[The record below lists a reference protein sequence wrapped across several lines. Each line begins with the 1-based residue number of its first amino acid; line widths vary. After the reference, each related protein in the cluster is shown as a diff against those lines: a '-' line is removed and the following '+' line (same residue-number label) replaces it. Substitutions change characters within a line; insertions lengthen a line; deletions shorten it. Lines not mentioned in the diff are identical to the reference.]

1 MELWTT
7 GAEPRVLQ
15 ALWCTM
21 PQPLPLVFTRANAL
35 AAGYSIGQI
44 NRRINSGAWV
54 TLRRGAY
61 AEQARLVD
69 PDREDVTTLRV
80 QELARIAAAL
90 VVSGRDTLVSDRAA
104 RFLYRLPEAMR
115 PGDSVTLVA
124 ASRRTHGSRRDGVTV
139 TPASVPSAHR
149 TTVQGL
155 RALTKARLAVDALR
169 TEELAEALMVGD
181 GALRAGATKAEIE
194 SVLGDC
200 AGWPGVVD
208 ARTRAA
214 LLDVRHESPL
224 ESASVAMFV
233 ERDLPLP
240 EPQVE
245 IWHEGRLLGRADF
258 GWLEQRV
265 LGEAD
270 GKTKYV
276 DDLPGAP
283 PPEERV
289 WSQRLRQADFEDI
302 GWEVT
307 RWTDSE
313 RRLKPDLVERR
324 IRTAFVR
331 AERLR
336 LTG

>member
-1 MELWTT
+1 M
-7 GAEPRVLQ
+7 PR
-15 ALWCTM
+15 
-21 PQPLPLVFTRANAL
+21 PLPLVFTRANARS
-35 AAGYSIGQI
+35 AGYSIGQI
-44 NRRINSGAWV
+44 NRRVHSRTWV

-61 AEQARLVD
+61 AERTRLFD
-69 PDREDVTTLRV
+69 PDRNEETALRV

-90 VVSGRDTLVSDRAA
+90 VVSGRDTFVSDRAA
-104 RFLYRLPEAMR
+104 RFLHRLPEAMR
-115 PGDSVTLVA
+115 PDDPVTLVA
-124 ASRRTHGSRRDGVTV
+124 AGRRTHGSGRDGVRI
-139 TPASVPSAHR
+139 TPAGVPSAHR

-155 RALTKARLAVDALR
+155 AVLTKARLAVDALR
-169 TEELAEALMVGD
+169 AEDLAEALMVGD
-181 GALRAGATKAEIE
+181 GALRAGATTTEVEA
-194 SVLGDC
+194 VLGDC
-200 AGWPGVVD
+200 VGWPGIGE
-208 ARTRAA
+208 ARTRVA
-214 LLDVRHESPL
+214 LLDVRHETPL

-245 IWHEGRLLGRADF
+245 IWHEGRFLGRADF
-258 GWLEQRV
+258 GWRKQRV

-289 WSQRLRQADFEDI
+289 WSQRMRQADFEDI

-313 RRLKPDLVERR
+313 RRFKAELVERR
-324 IRTAFVR
+324 IRTAFAR
-331 AERLR
+331 AERLG
-336 LTG
+336 LTR